1 MTTSSC
7 CCCCCCCCINVVDC
21 VGSPGGLC
29 MSRSSCSSSRVVRGL
44 LLLRIA
50 GRGSRGVTVVPAID
64 GCDGGLRYDAFADG
78 TFFVERVNME
88 PTVETRPTEEM
99 STTSHHGFIRFL
111 EANVALKI
119 LSYTVVVA
127 AAAGG
132 QCVAGL
138 LSTACRSDHR
148 RHAERR
154 RPSCSCSSRLLI
166 NLLLLLLAQYLSC
179 FYLQKRWICRSSS
192 CS

>member
-1 MTTSSC
+1 
-7 CCCCCCCCINVVDC
+7 
-21 VGSPGGLC
+21 
-29 MSRSSCSSSRVVRGL
+29 MSRFSCSSSGVVRGLLLLLMLL

-119 LSYTVVVA
+119 LSYAVVVAA

-132 QCVAGL
+132 QCIASL

-154 RPSCSCSSRLLI
+154 RPSCSCNSRLLI
-166 NLLLLLLAQYLSC
+166 HLLLLLLLLAQYLSC
-179 FYLQKRWICRSSS
+179 FYLQKRWIGCSSS